1 MPRND
6 SDQALARR
14 WKDRVRFV
22 INDRAE
28 FEPEWRFPA
37 LIPEKLRAAFV
48 EQVRRA
54 GPSLAALRQLEAAIF
69 DYAGNL
75 QPVEGKIFAL
85 LDRYGFKPFAR

>member
-28 FEPEWRFPA
+28 FQAEWRSPA
-37 LIPEKLRAAFV
+37 LIPAALRGAF
-48 EQVRRA
+48 EEEIRRA
-54 GPSLAALRQLEAAIF
+54 GPSLSALRHLESAILE
-69 DYAGNL
+69 YARNL
-75 QPVEGKIFAL
+75 EPLERKIFAL

>member
-6 SDQALARR
+6 SEQALARR

-22 INDRAE
+22 INDQAE

-37 LIPEKLRAAFV
+37 LIPAVLRTAF
-48 EQVRRA
+48 EEEVRGT
-54 GPSLAALRQLEAAIF
+54 GPSLAALRQLESAILE
-69 DYAGNL
+69 YAGNL
-75 QPVEGKIFAL
+75 RPVEGKIFAL